1 MYHQIPSCG
10 ILYVVSIE
18 LVTQTYFLF
27 YFFKKHISCKYV
39 VIFKVWWNMKA
50 VQHTQIVHYAKR
62 RFSFFHSLM
71 QECYYGVYFTSY
83 WYYLHHS
90 SYRCPF
96 YALDPIDVLLYS
108 RVTESFWKLS
118 LHNMFMQIQFYNN
131 LDILTNI

>member
-1 MYHQIPSCG
+1 MHLQYIFFFT
-10 ILYVVSIE
+10 V
-18 LVTQTYFLF
+18 
-27 YFFKKHISCKYV
+27 FKKHISCKYV
-39 VIFKVWWNMKA
+39 VIFEVWCNMKA
-50 VQHTQIVHYAKR
+50 VQRTQIVHNAKR

-108 RVTESFWKLS
+108 RVTESFESYHWIRWDYWGTILYQVLCKHTNKQIVNIS
-118 LHNMFMQIQFYNN
+118 MQVWVYQIKC
-131 LDILTNI
+131 